1 MMEVIR
7 AAGGT
12 PVSESLNAGN
22 RSQINYEQL
31 MKWDPEVIF
40 IDHGGMNDGSTVEEL
55 KKEIMSDPAY
65 SAVTAVK
72 NGEIYLSPSGVF
84 YWDMGIQKILLVMNM
99 AKLLH
104 PDLFEDLNMENE
116 IMEFY
121 KKFFDYDLTGQEAD
135 WILNR
140 LSPEGR

>member
-1 MMEVIR
+1 
-7 AAGGT
+7 
-12 PVSESLNAGN
+12 
-22 RSQINYEQL
+22 